1 MSPCLLDS
9 DPPRHLCIFIF
20 NPSLQIHDELL
31 IEVDANEEALG
42 RMRAIAM
49 ESCCLDCERKF
60 RLKVPLLLKCSAGL
74 SWGGMEEMK

>member
-1 MSPCLLDS
+1 MYFSN
-9 DPPRHLCIFIF
+9 PR
-20 NPSLQIHDELL
+20 LQIHDELL

-42 RMRAIAM
+42 RMRRIAV

-60 RLKVPLLLKCSAGL
+60 RLKVPLSLKCSAGL